1 MRYYP
6 AMLDI
11 NDRKCLV
18 IGGGSVGLRKTK
30 TLVECGAKVIVIS
43 LNADPE
49 LEAMAQK
56 KIITLSRASYE
67 ANNLEG
73 VFLVIGATDDEKLN
87 AKISADANKKNI
99 LCNIAD
105 QPKVCN
111 FILPSIVQQKDLVIS
126 ISTSGKSPAFAKKL
140 RKDLEKQF
148 GPEYGI
154 FLDLMGAIR
163 KKLLAQAHAP
173 EQHKPLFNQLI
184 DGNLL
189 NLLAKQDKENINKLL
204 LDVLGPG
211 FKLEELL

>member
-18 IGGGSVGLRKTK
+18 VGGGAVGLRKTK

-43 LNADPE
+43 LDVCPE
-49 LEAMAQK
+49 LEDMAQK
-56 KIITLSRASYE
+56 KIIALQNASYE

-87 AKISADANKKNI
+87 ARISTDANKKNI

-111 FILPSIVQQKDLVIS
+111 FILPSIVHQKDLVIS

-173 EQHKPLFNQLI
+173 EEHKPLFNQLI
-184 DGNLL
+184 DGNFL
-189 NLLAKQDKENINKLL
+189 NLLAKQDKKNINKLL